1 MKLIVGLGNPG
12 DEYKN
17 TRHNAGFMMLDNYLG
32 NVSWKD
38 KFKGLY
44 YETNIKGEKV
54 IFLKPCMYMNL
65 SGEVVKKYIDF
76 FKIDV
81 ENILIISDD
90 LDLPVG
96 VYRLKQTG
104 SSGGHNG
111 LKNIEACVGTKDY
124 KRLKIGISK
133 DNSIDT
139 KDYVLGKFTK
149 EDKAIVS
156 NLKST
161 ITELLMDFV
170 NTDFDKLMAK
180 YNN

>member
-1 MKLIVGLGNPG
+1 MFLG
-12 DEYKN
+12 K
-17 TRHNAGFMMLDNYLG
+17 
-32 NVSWKD
+32 
-38 KFKGLY
+38 
-44 YETNIKGEKV
+44 NIKGEKV

-139 KDYVLGKFTK
+139 KDYVLGKLDK
-149 EDKAIVS
+149 ESKEKLEEVS
-156 NLKST
+156 KVVNNILDDFFILDFNS
-161 ITELLMDFV
+161 LM
-170 NTDFDKLMAK
+170 NK
-180 YNN
+180 YNHK